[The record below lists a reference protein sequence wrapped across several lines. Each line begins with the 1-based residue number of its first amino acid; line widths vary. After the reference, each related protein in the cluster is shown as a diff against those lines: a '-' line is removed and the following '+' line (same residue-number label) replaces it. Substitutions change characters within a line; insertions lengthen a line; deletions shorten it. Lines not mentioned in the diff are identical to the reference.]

1 MLNNQVIQTHVNY
14 NGYVF
19 FNSIIISKYYHQLA
33 DKNFLR
39 YLNFKQTILV
49 VEGAHY
55 KKIEYVYRKKDSS
68 HTPKALVKSED
79 LFVPKHFS
87 YDLGFNVDG
96 FQFTF
101 PRIQKGFQELSSS
114 ELVNKTEAETK
125 GFVSKDNFKLPQE
138 TLIKTAIDN
147 YIKKL
152 TVNFINESYFLYDT
166 IRATL

>member
-39 YLNFKQTILV
+39 YFNFKQTILV
-49 VEGAHY
+49 AEGAHY
-55 KKIEYVYRKKDSS
+55 KKIGYVYRKKDTS
-68 HTPKALVKSED
+68 HTPKALVKRED
-79 LFVPKHFS
+79 LFVPNIFS
-87 YDLGFNVDG
+87 YDLGFDG
-96 FQFTF
+96 FQFMF
-101 PRIQKGFQELSSS
+101 PRIQKGLQELSSS

-125 GFVSKDNFKLPQE
+125 SIVSKDIFKLPQE
-138 TLIKTAIDN
+138 TLVKTAIDN

-166 IRATL
+166 IRAIL